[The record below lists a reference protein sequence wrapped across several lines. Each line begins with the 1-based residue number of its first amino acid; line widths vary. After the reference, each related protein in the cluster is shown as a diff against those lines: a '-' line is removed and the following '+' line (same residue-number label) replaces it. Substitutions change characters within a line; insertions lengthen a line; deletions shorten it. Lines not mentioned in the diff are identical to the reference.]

1 MCPDFHAS
9 HPSVLLHPCH
19 SQSFSCEGM
28 LCSPSLSRKG
38 FGRAQESV
46 LTGKIVNLA
55 FSKHLCLEKSQQSS
69 ALLFS
74 PFSCSVLSFG
84 ETCRSL
90 GIPPVNSD
98 NRLKGELDELMFIP
112 GLRIRLAFNTAAA
125 AGIYYREH
133 WAHLQVEPFLANPAF
148 GPSSCV
154 TALTHTLG
162 RLSTFAGVSGE
173 TRAGLCLKCK
183 STGPG
188 EGEISFWKVLS
199 VLVDAGWRTEQVP
212 SCEWKKSQI

>member
-1 MCPDFHAS
+1 M
-9 HPSVLLHPCH
+9 
-19 SQSFSCEGM
+19 
-28 LCSPSLSRKG
+28 
-38 FGRAQESV
+38 
-46 LTGKIVNLA
+46 TGKIVNLA

-69 ALLFS
+69 VLLFS

-125 AGIYYREH
+125 AGIYYREL
-133 WAHLQVEPFLANPAF
+133 WAHLQVEPLLANPAF

-154 TALTHTLG
+154 TALTHPREALYICWGVRGNKSRAVSEMQIHRARGG
-162 RLSTFAGVSGE
+162 RDFLLESAVCAG
-173 TRAGLCLKCK
+173 
-183 STGPG
+183 
-188 EGEISFWKVLS
+188 
-199 VLVDAGWRTEQVP
+199 
-212 SCEWKKSQI
+212 